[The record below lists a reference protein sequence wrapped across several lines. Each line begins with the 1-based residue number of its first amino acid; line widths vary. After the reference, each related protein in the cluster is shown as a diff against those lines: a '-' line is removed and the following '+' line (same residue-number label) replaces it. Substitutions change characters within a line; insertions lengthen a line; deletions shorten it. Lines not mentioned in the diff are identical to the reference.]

1 MYLVHIIPVCKIE
14 NNAII
19 NQLFSR
25 YYMKVPEERLNMIDP
40 VCELF
45 PKMAACH
52 YYRYGMGGI
61 EDDRHSICVLGLNM
75 INDKVFIGKKRQ
87 CKLSKNKVHI
97 WFCKEITYF
106 THSYS

>member
-1 MYLVHIIPVCKIE
+1 MYLVHIIPDCKIE

-19 NQLFSR
+19 NQLFFR

-75 INDKVFIGKKRQ
+75 INDKVFIGKKIQ
-87 CKLSKNKVHI
+87 CKLSKKKYLI
-97 WFCKEITYF
+97 L
-106 THSYS
+106 

>member
-1 MYLVHIIPVCKIE
+1 MRIHSDF
-14 NNAII
+14 
-19 NQLFSR
+19 FSR

-75 INDKVFIGKKRQ
+75 INDKVFLGKK
-87 CKLSKNKVHI
+87 CPCTTIDNPFV
-97 WFCKEITYF
+97 
-106 THSYS
+106 

>member
-1 MYLVHIIPVCKIE
+1 
-14 NNAII
+14 
-19 NQLFSR
+19 
-25 YYMKVPEERLNMIDP
+25 MKVPEERLNMIDP

-75 INDKVFIGKKRQ
+75 INDKVFIGKKHTPCMIFTILLTLRNSEQ
-87 CKLSKNKVHI
+87 KNGLLVKR
-97 WFCKEITYF
+97 FCFSSNFDETW
-106 THSYS
+106 

>member
-1 MYLVHIIPVCKIE
+1 
-14 NNAII
+14 
-19 NQLFSR
+19 
-25 YYMKVPEERLNMIDP
+25 MKVPEERLNMIDP

-75 INDKVFIGKKRQ
+75 INDKVFIGKKHA
-87 CKLSKNKVHI
+87 LSNKSFSQKFFWPNSI
-97 WFCKEITYF
+97 FLQFQKWPKINF
-106 THSYS
+106 